1 MVIDVK
7 LSPYPS
13 QLLSQLRNG
22 DQIIKQNNETD
33 GLNHQ
38 QNNETERLNHK
49 QNNETIK
56 LNNTAGRLN
65 QKQYNEIGGLN
76 HKNIAITNLLQKII

>member
-7 LSPYPS
+7 LSPS
-13 QLLSQLRNG
+13 QLLSQLRNV
-22 DQIIKQNNETD
+22 DQIM
-33 GLNHQ
+33 Q
-38 QNNETERLNHK
+38 QNNETTRLNQK

-56 LNNTAGRLN
+56 QNNTTGRLN
-65 QKQYNEIGGLN
+65 QKQYNEMVRSN